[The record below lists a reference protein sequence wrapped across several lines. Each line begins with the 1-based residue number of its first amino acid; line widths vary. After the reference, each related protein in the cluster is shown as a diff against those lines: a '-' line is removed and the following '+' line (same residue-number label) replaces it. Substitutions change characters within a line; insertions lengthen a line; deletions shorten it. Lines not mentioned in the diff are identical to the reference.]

1 MTYRWIAGVCLALV
15 VVSGCSSAAS
25 RKAKAYAEGNAAL
38 EKKQYPE
45 AILAYRNAI
54 KIDPRYGEAR
64 YKLAEAYTASGDPQ
78 NAARQYVNAAELLP
92 ENLDSIEG
100 IARFVMSKKS

>member
-38 EKKQYPE
+38 EKKQYSE

-64 YKLAEAYTASGDPQ
+64 YKLAEAYTGFGRSAERR
-78 NAARQYVNAAELLP
+78 AAVHQRRGAPA
-92 ENLDSIEG
+92 
-100 IARFVMSKKS
+100 